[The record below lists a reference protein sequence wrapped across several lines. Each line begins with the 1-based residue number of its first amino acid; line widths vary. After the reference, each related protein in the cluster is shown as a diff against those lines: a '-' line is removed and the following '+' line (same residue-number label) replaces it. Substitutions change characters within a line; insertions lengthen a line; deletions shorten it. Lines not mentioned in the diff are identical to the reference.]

1 MGEDG
6 HTASLFPDTTA
17 LEEREQSVVAVY
29 VERLNVWRVTLT
41 LPTINAARRVLF
53 LVTGAA
59 KAGVVQAVL
68 KGPKGQFPAQQIR
81 PTSGQLTWLL
91 DTESASQLR
100 HET

>member
-1 MGEDG
+1 MAE
-6 HTASLFPDTTA
+6 SI
-17 LEEREQSVVAVY
+17 VAVY

-59 KAGVVQAVL
+59 KAGVVL

-91 DTESASQLR
+91 DTASASQLR
-100 HET
+100 HRTRNSKHESRRGKTQP